1 MIDLEAV
8 VEIADSLAVIVGV
21 RDDDDLVASVD
32 EFAREL
38 VYVRLDAAG
47 LGEEEVANHGD
58 VVGFARH
65 FSVGGLWK
73 MSSGCWIS

>member
-8 VEIADSLAVIVGV
+8 VEIADSLAIIVGV

-47 LGEEEVANHGD
+47 LWEEEVANHSD

-65 FSVGGLWK
+65 LVVGRFLED
-73 MSSGCWIS
+73 

>member
-21 RDDDDLVASVD
+21 CDDDDLVASVD

-38 VYVRLDAAG
+38 VNVRLDAAG
-47 LGEEEVANHGD
+47 LGEEEVANHSD

-65 FSVGGLWK
+65 FAVGK
-73 MSSGCWIS
+73 

>member
-47 LGEEEVANHGD
+47 LGEEEVANHSD

-65 FSVGGLWK
+65 LVVGKLWN
-73 MSSGCWIS
+73 MSPGCWIS